1 MYIEFM
7 GQEVSYFIKKTECV
21 SKKDQLGTTSLSIKK
36 LCLFVFL
43 SCFSFKAF
51 CQADTTSSPPQTL
64 TLKQCVDYA
73 LQHQPSLQ
81 QSLLNISVAKANI
94 AINKS
99 QIYPQV
105 SAAATYTNYLQLP
118 TSFSSTTSKPV
129 KNGVIN
135 TLIPSVGVTQ
145 ALFSPS
151 LKYVLKTAPLV
162 QKEAEQSTDSVK
174 IELVSAVSKSFYNL
188 LLTLQQ
194 IDVLKEDTVRLA
206 QNLRDSYHQYVGGIV
221 DETDYEQATIT
232 LNNSTASLRQA
243 TENLQPQ
250 YATLK
255 QLIGYPSASQFN
267 ISFDTAQMLTE
278 IDIDTTSQLQ
288 YDKRIELKQLHTEQ
302 GIQHELTNYYHNAAL
317 PTVSAFFNYV
327 PEFENNNF
335 AKLTD
340 NVYPYSTIGLTASVP
355 IFTGFART
363 QSVHRAELQEKE
375 LGWSE
380 NSLKANI
387 YSEYTTALAN
397 YKSNLNNLQTL
408 DKNVAMAKRVYF
420 VVNLQYKQGVVAY
433 LNVINAESNLI
444 TAEIGHLNALF
455 QVLSS
460 KIDLEKA
467 RGEIKY

>member
-1 MYIEFM
+1 MYIESM
-7 GQEVSYFIKKTECV
+7 EREVSYFIKKTKCV
-21 SKKDQLGTTSLSIKK
+21 SRKDQLGTTSLSIKK

-51 CQADTTSSPPQTL
+51 CQADTTSTPPQTL
-64 TLKQCVDYA
+64 TLKQCIDYA

-105 SAAATYTNYLQLP
+105 NAAATYTNYLQLP

-129 KNGVIN
+129 KNGVLN

-174 IELVSAVSKSFYNL
+174 IELVAEVSKSFYNL

-194 IDVLKEDTVRLA
+194 IDVLKEDTVRLS

-278 IDIDTTSQLQ
+278 IDIDTTSPLQ

-302 GIQHELTNYYHNAAL
+302 SIQHELTNYYHNATL